1 MKLTHSESRL
11 LKRIMAAGGMLGS
24 EIDKEVY
31 QGFVLRK
38 LMKSG
43 LIHQNTLGMYIET
56 QRRSEWTNARCEYD
70 EFNNWMNN
78 DDSI

>member
-11 LKRIMAAGGMLGS
+11 LKKIKLAGGMLGS
-24 EIDKEVY
+24 EIDREIFPS
-31 QGFVLRK
+31 FVLRK
-38 LMKSG
+38 LMKLG
-43 LIHQNTLGMYIET
+43 LVYQNMLGMYIASHG
-56 QRRSEWTNARCEYD
+56 RSEWTNARCEYD